1 MRRLHNFVVISPL
14 QREAILP
21 SPFVLFGPSH
31 IAVIASAFAIPAV
44 LAVLVRTLHA
54 DDRAV
59 RWTFAAMLIGNWVF
73 WYGLFWQ
80 RGWLTWGDALPM
92 NLCDWANIAT
102 IAALL
107 RPNQK
112 SYELAY
118 FWTLAGTLQ
127 GLMTPDT
134 PYDFPEARFII
145 FSIFHAGLIAAVLYL
160 TFGTRLR
167 PYLSSLPRI
176 IMWSLIYAAVAG
188 AVDYALGTNYGFLRA
203 KPDHVSLFDF
213 MPDWPRYIPVLIALG
228 LLSAC
233 IYYAPWLIT
242 DLARKVTSRRASR
255 LSAPG
260 RDR

>member
-1 MRRLHNFVVISPL
+1 V
-14 QREAILP
+14 P

-31 IAVIASAFAIPAV
+31 IAVIALAFTVPAGLAAFVRLWGSGDRAIRWAFAAL
-44 LAVLVRTLHA
+44 LA
-54 DDRAV
+54 
-59 RWTFAAMLIGNWVF
+59 GNWLF
-73 WYGLFWQ
+73 WYLLFWR

-102 IAALL
+102 IATLL

-127 GLMTPDT
+127 GLLTPDT
-134 PYDFPEARFII
+134 PYDFPEARFVI

-167 PYLSSLPRI
+167 PYPSSLPRI
-176 IMWSLIYAAVAG
+176 IGWSLIYAAATGVA
-188 AVDYALGTNYGFLRA
+188 DYALGTNYGFLRA
-203 KPDHVSLFDF
+203 KPANVSLFDF

-228 LLSAC
+228 LISAL
-233 IYYAPWLIT
+233 IYYVPWFIA
-242 DLARKVTSRRASR
+242 DLTRRKRIQTV
-255 LSAPG
+255 
-260 RDR
+260 